1 MDLVQVLP
9 NALKCPCVSI
19 KHALKKQGIK
29 TLKPLI
35 SQGFQVS
42 ASILVTQDGKS
53 TARGYNAPCFESVVH
68 NFVGSILMR
77 WDNEDRKDRL
87 SIALAIQNETKHF
100 QVVSSNFQVQY

>member
-42 ASILVTQDGKS
+42 VSILATQDVMRDQFRYTLEIGKI
-53 TARGYNAPCFESVVH
+53 ES
-68 NFVGSILMR
+68 
-77 WDNEDRKDRL
+77 
-87 SIALAIQNETKHF
+87 
-100 QVVSSNFQVQY
+100 

>member
-42 ASILVTQDGKS
+42 VSILVTQDVMRDQFRYTLKIGKI
-53 TARGYNAPCFESVVH
+53 ES
-68 NFVGSILMR
+68 
-77 WDNEDRKDRL
+77 
-87 SIALAIQNETKHF
+87 
-100 QVVSSNFQVQY
+100 